1 MQNPHRKNA
10 NLFSAILNSQICFLL
25 KNIKAQI

>member
-10 NLFSAILNSQICFLL
+10 NFIFGNPKLSNLLSL